1 MSSTLETL
9 HARLESGV
17 ERLVSSEEWAA
28 LLRVAA
34 RFHSYSAHNQLL
46 IYTQRADAT
55 LVAGYRAWQRL
66 GRQVRKREKGIAI
79 LAPCVHR
86 TKVED
91 QDGDERE
98 LRSLRGFRV
107 AYVFDVSQTD
117 GEPLED
123 LEAIRPQL
131 LDGDAPEGIW
141 DALATV
147 ARGAGFE
154 VVRHRRRHENGYCDL
169 VNKVIAVRPDFAGAQ
184 AVKTLVHELA
194 HALLHGDR
202 VARSRE
208 LAEVE
213 SVAYVVC
220 GALGLDTAD
229 YSFAYVAR
237 WSHGAVEL
245 VTETAERVLGCA
257 KRILDGLALE
267 APAEAG
273 S

>member
-1 MSSTLETL
+1 MSSSLEAL

-17 ERLVSSEEWAA
+17 ERLVSSDEWAA

-34 RFHSYSAHNQLL
+34 RFHHYSAHNQLL
-46 IYTQRADAT
+46 IYTQMPDAS

-91 QDGDERE
+91 NDGDERE
-98 LRSLRGFRV
+98 LRRLRGFRV

-117 GEPLED
+117 GESLEN
-123 LEAIRPQL
+123 LEAIRPRL
-131 LDGDAPEGIW
+131 LDGDAPGGIW
-141 DALATV
+141 DALV
-147 ARGAGFE
+147 VLGDEAGFE
-154 VVRHRRRHENGYCDL
+154 VVRHRRRNENGYCDL
-169 VNKVIAVRPDFAGAQ
+169 VNKVIAVRPDVTEAQ
-184 AVKTLVHELA
+184 ALKTLVHELA
-194 HALLHGDR
+194 HALLHSDGVVR
-202 VARSRE
+202 ARE
-208 LAEVE
+208 LAEVEVE

-237 WSHGAVEL
+237 WSGGATEL
-245 VTETAERVLGCA
+245 VTETAERVLCCA

-267 APAEAG
+267 AG
-273 S
+273 